1 MSSKVII
8 IDDEPLARSI
18 VIEYIQH
25 FPDLVVYQVCS
36 NGYEGVKAIQQYKP
50 DLIILDI
57 QMPKINGF
65 EMLELIEN
73 PPAVIF
79 ATAFD
84 EYAIKAFDAHAID
97 YLLKPFNQD
106 RFEKAI
112 KKWREQK
119 NSSAGEKQTKQL
131 LDDVALTAPQNQRIV
146 IKDGSKI
153 KIIPVQ
159 DIFYLEAADDFVKV
173 FTKEGYFLKNKTM
186 SHFEQVLDASQFVR
200 SHRSYIVNLQQ
211 ITRIGYAMVTVYGMN
226 SKVGNISYY
235 DPNQD
240 QTFTKPYSEET
251 SKIIDQEV
259 RALIDTAYER
269 TKALLTEKKAQVE
282 ILAER
287 LLEKEVLFQSDV
299 EALIGKRPY
308 EEKKPLGEDEP
319 HHSEGGISEGVPPYD
334 PGVTQH
340 VPV

>member
-25 FPDLVVYQVCS
+25 FPDLIVSQVCS
-36 NGYEGVKAIQQYKP
+36 NGFEGIKAIQQYKP

-119 NSSAGEKQTKQL
+119 NSSSEKQTQQL
-131 LDDVALTAPQNQRIV
+131 LDDVSLTAPQNERIV

-153 KIIPVQ
+153 KIIPIQ
-159 DIFYLEAADDFVKV
+159 DVHYLEAADDFVKV

-186 SHFEQVLDASQFVR
+186 SHFEQVLDPSQFVR

-211 ITRIGYAMVTVYGMN
+211 ITRI
-226 SKVGNISYY
+226 
-235 DPNQD
+235 D
-240 QTFTKPYSEET
+240 
-251 SKIIDQEV
+251 
-259 RALIDTAYER
+259 
-269 TKALLTEKKAQVE
+269 
-282 ILAER
+282 
-287 LLEKEVLFQSDV
+287 
-299 EALIGKRPY
+299 PY
-308 EEKKPLGEDEP
+308 EKDNHVAILRSGAK
-319 HHSEGGISEGVPPYD
+319 
-334 PGVTQH
+334 
-340 VPV
+340 VPVSRTGYPKLKAILGL